1 MNPVTRRLRKSL
13 VVRALR
19 VLPSRDRR
27 YLLVVIFLQ
36 SCLGILDLIGVA
48 IIGVLGALAISGVS
62 TGKPGDRVGFILEQ
76 LGIANE
82 TLQYQAT
89 ALGILAAFTLI
100 SKTVISV
107 VFTRKIIFFLS
118 RRSALLSS
126 SLLSRVLNQNFSD
139 IRQTSMQQT
148 LYSVTSGV
156 DSIMLGVVGTT
167 LFLIADLSL
176 LLILGSGLL
185 IVDSTI
191 TFLTFVTFSGVAFL
205 MYRLLHVKSQKI
217 GQREAKLIIEAN
229 EKILEILSSYRE
241 LVVRNRRSY
250 YWKGIS
256 DLRYRLAD
264 TLAEKSFMP
273 NITKYILEVV
283 LVVGS
288 LALGA
293 YQFSSTNAVQAV
305 GILAIFLAASTRI
318 SPAILRMQQ
327 ALIIVKGSVG
337 SAEPTLLLIERLSK
351 VEPLGNELPYVD
363 SNHDGFSGSISLTD
377 VSFRYPGT
385 EKNVLNDI
393 SMDVK
398 AGEIIAIVG
407 LSGAGKTTLA
417 DVFLGLLEVSNG
429 VVSIDG
435 LPPKEVIKKW
445 PGVIGYVPQ
454 DVLITNRSI
463 RENVA
468 LGFDIGM
475 ESDERIWSVLKATKL
490 EDHVRALPLQLD
502 TQLGDRGGFLS
513 GGQRQRL
520 GIARALFTNPGLLIL
535 DEATS
540 SLDGETEA
548 NVSSAIS
555 NLRGKVTVVLIAH
568 RLSTIRNVDRIYYL
582 HEGKILASGNFDEL
596 RILVPDFDKQAKFMG
611 I

>member
-89 ALGILAAFTLI
+89 TLGILAALTLI

-185 IVDSTI
+185 MVDSTI

-293 YQFSSTNAVQAV
+293 YQFLSTNAVQAV

-337 SAEPTLLLIERLSK
+337 SAEPTLFLIERLSK

-393 SMDVK
+393 TMDVK

-475 ESDERIWSVLKATKL
+475 DSDERIWSVLKATKL
-490 EDHVRALPLQLD
+490 EDHVRALPLQLE